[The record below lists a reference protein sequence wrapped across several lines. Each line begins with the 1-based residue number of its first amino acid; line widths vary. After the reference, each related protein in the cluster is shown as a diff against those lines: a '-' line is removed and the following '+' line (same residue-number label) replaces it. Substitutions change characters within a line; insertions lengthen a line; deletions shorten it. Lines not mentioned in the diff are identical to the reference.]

1 MTPFD
6 ARSCFLGEGAFWH
19 PLRQQFF
26 WFDVLEGRL
35 LSRDASGPLEWRMGR
50 IASAAGWVDQDRL
63 LIATETGLVVLDLI
77 TGSQTPLIA
86 VEADTPATRCND
98 GRADRQGGFWISTMG
113 KAAQPGAGTIWRWY
127 RGTLRPLVE
136 GLTIPNAICF
146 AADGRAAFYTDTPTG
161 KVWRQPLDPQGWP
174 EGGRALYLDLGPMGL
189 NPDGAV
195 IDSTGAF
202 CVACWGAGAVLR
214 FDAQGRLLDRIP
226 VGGRHSSCPALGG
239 AELDQML
246 VTTAREGIAD
256 PDPAQGQTWL
266 VPAPAPGL
274 PEPRIVL

>member
-1 MTPFD
+1 MTPYD
-6 ARSCFLGEGAFWH
+6 TRSCYLGEGAFWH
-19 PLRQQFF
+19 PARRQFF
-26 WFDVLEGRL
+26 WFDVLAGRL
-35 LSRDASGPLEWRMGR
+35 MSRDAGGPLEWRIGR
-50 IASAAGWVDQDRL
+50 IASAAGWIDEDRL
-63 LIATETGLVVLDLI
+63 LIGTETGLAVLDLRD
-77 TGSQTPLIA
+77 GALTPLAAIQ
-86 VEADTPATRCND
+86 ADNPATRSND

-113 KAAQPGAGTIWRWY
+113 KAAESGAGTIWRWY
-127 RGTLRPLVE
+127 RGVLRPVAE

-146 AADGRAAFYTDTPTG
+146 AADGRTAFHTDTPTG

-174 EGGRALYLDLGPMGL
+174 EGAPALYLDLAPLGL

-214 FDAQGRLLDRIP
+214 FDAAGRLLDRIA

-239 AELDQML
+239 EGLRDLL
-246 VTTAREGIAD
+246 VTTAREGID
-256 PDPAQGQTWL
+256 QPDPAQGQTWL

-274 PEPRIVL
+274 PEPRVRI

>member
-1 MTPFD
+1 MIPFD
-6 ARSCFLGEGAFWH
+6 DRSCFLGEGAFWH
-19 PLRQQFF
+19 PLRRQFF

-35 LSRDASGPLEWRMGR
+35 LSRDASGPLEWRIGR
-50 IASAAGWVDQDRL
+50 VASATGWIDLNRL
-63 LIATETGLVVLDLI
+63 MIATEAGLAILDLG
-77 TGSQTPLIA
+77 TGQLDPLVGI
-86 VEADTPATRCND
+86 EGDNPATRSND

-113 KAAQPGAGTIWRWY
+113 KAAQPGAGIIWRWY
-127 RGTLRPLVE
+127 RGELRPLVT

-161 KVWRQPLDPQGWP
+161 KVWRQPLGPEGWP
-174 EGGRALYLDLGPMGL
+174 EGDRTLYLDLGPMGL

-195 IDSTGAF
+195 IDRAGAF

-214 FDAQGRLLDRIP
+214 FDPKGQLLGRIP

-239 AELDQML
+239 AGLNQML

-274 PEPRIVL
+274 PEPQVLL

>member
-1 MTPFD
+1 MIRFD

-146 AADGRAAFYTDTPTG
+146 AADGRAAF
-161 KVWRQPLDPQGWP
+161 
-174 EGGRALYLDLGPMGL
+174 
-189 NPDGAV
+189 
-195 IDSTGAF
+195 
-202 CVACWGAGAVLR
+202 
-214 FDAQGRLLDRIP
+214 
-226 VGGRHSSCPALGG
+226 
-239 AELDQML
+239 
-246 VTTAREGIAD
+246 
-256 PDPAQGQTWL
+256 
-266 VPAPAPGL
+266 
-274 PEPRIVL
+274 